1 MNLKKKISVNFI
13 LILVIFF
20 VTNDSFTFGTSEN
33 SIVVS
38 SSYLIY
44 AAVCFYIMTCT
55 KNFHFNQNSLF
66 VFGFLSLSIF
76 LVAILNQD
84 LTLGYGVQ
92 ILTILTAFLISQKID
107 FKLFVLYFEKIL
119 YFLCYVSLV
128 MFVLLVLFPFLVNFL
143 PTFQN
148 SVGVSFINVFVFAK
162 IVELNRNSGIFREPG
177 VFMIYIN
184 IGILIQLFFHPK
196 IETKKIAIYIITLMT
211 TLSTAGFLVFF
222 LILMKFIFRNNT
234 VGAFIKKVFYVSI
247 AFLLV
252 SPFLYLLLSS
262 FDKLGDS
269 DNASML
275 SRVASVIVPIRMSYD
290 SNFLGVGLTK
300 FSVYFR
306 SISREI
312 YSFEIESEGNSTN
325 TTLNLLATYG
335 ILYCFLFLRGIFLFS
350 RQISKGIIGSLLV
363 LLIFILMLGNE
374 DMRYSLLILSI
385 MFYGYNSSKSLKFD
399 IDENKVYH

>member
-1 MNLKKKISVNFI
+1 M
-13 LILVIFF
+13 
-20 VTNDSFTFGTSEN
+20 
-33 SIVVS
+33 
-38 SSYLIY
+38 
-44 AAVCFYIMTCT
+44 
-55 KNFHFNQNSLF
+55 F